1 MNPIA
6 QKIKE
11 DLKNDMLFYLLLPKI
26 NKHIDTP
33 DKDYGMIS
41 PSYSIMTEIFDYY
54 NVDELSN
61 EELNYVDKVV
71 GIIDNAFGT
80 SWRDVFAKMR
90 LDNQARQLHL
100 YKQLYF
106 K

>member
-54 NVDELSN
+54 DVDELTD
-61 EELNYVDKVV
+61 EQRDYAAKVV
-71 GIIDNAFGT
+71 NIVDNAFGT
-80 SWRDVFAKMR
+80 SWKDLSAKMQ
-90 LDNQARQLHL
+90 LNQQERQLKL
-100 YKQLYF
+100 LKQLYS